1 MIAVLGANGQLG
13 SDLVKVFGEEAI
25 PLTHEDLDVTEP
37 NTLEVIK
44 ELKPEVVVNTAAYV
58 RVDDAEVEVEKALSV
73 NAAGALNVAR
83 VCNEVKATNIYISTD
98 YVFDG
103 TKGEPYNEDDI
114 PNPINA
120 YGTSKYAGEIFTRN
134 YSSRY
139 YIARVSSLFGVAGAS
154 GKGGNFIETMIEKSK
169 ELSKLEGVNDT
180 VITPTFT
187 LDAAKKIKMLLDEN
201 YSIGTYHLANE
212 GACTWYDF
220 ASAIFEIL
228 NTDTEIE
235 PVTSKEFPSR
245 ANRPQ
250 NSALITKHNLENRNW
265 REALKE
271 YLRLKGYIE

>member
-1 MIAVLGANGQLG
+1 MLGANGQLG